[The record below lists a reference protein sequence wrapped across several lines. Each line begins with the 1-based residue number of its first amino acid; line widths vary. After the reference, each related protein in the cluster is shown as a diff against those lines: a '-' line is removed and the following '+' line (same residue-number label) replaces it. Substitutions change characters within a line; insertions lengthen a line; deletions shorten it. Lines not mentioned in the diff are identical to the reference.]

1 MKKLLAIISMLA
13 IIAALVAVSCKK
25 EEVTKDSIKLDKK
38 AISVSHKG
46 DVVNV
51 TVTASGEFTS
61 QRDAEWISV
70 SGSTITVAPN
80 PYEAS
85 RTATVTF
92 YCGAE
97 NASVVITQDGRGP
110 KELVSFELEA
120 LMANDYDTFWDNV
133 DLTDARKQEI
143 QAAYNEKMASQE
155 QPAESNLAS
164 YQFVSQNINDATSEA
179 EVVTKLIY
187 KEGDPAEQKWLLVK
201 RDGKWKVKG
210 ETFGK

>member
-1 MKKLLAIISMLA
+1 MKKVFAIISMLA
-13 IIAALVAVSCKK
+13 IIAAVGAVSCKK
-25 EEVTKDSIKLDKK
+25 EAKDSIKLDKK
-38 AISVSHKG
+38 AVSVTHRG
-46 DVVNV
+46 DVVNI
-51 TVTASGEFTS
+51 TVTASGEFTA
-61 QRDAEWISV
+61 QRDAEWLSV
-70 SGSTITVAPN
+70 SGSTITVDPN
-80 PYEAS
+80 PFEAS

-97 NASVVITQDGRGP
+97 NAAVVITQEGRGP

-120 LMANDYDTFWDNV
+120 LMANDYDSFWDNV

-187 KEGDPAEQKWLLVK
+187 KEGDPAEQTWLLIK